1 MSQTSSPSPKSSV
14 ILANHVLMAAA
25 AIYIYDF
32 VLTFPL
38 ELRFWRRQH
47 SRRLLRDLLPLR
59 YPMLILQIFI
69 LVANSWTQAT
79 PQVLVLT
86 WRVHCV
92 SHRRLWVSV
101 PLGLLGLLAPLVNVA
116 VPNPSP
122 FPNCRLLNPSPP
134 SRLGNTPFI
143 SSNGALA
150 LIYTLV
156 TLVPVFRTIF
166 DAIATVAF
174 LVEFYKYRRRTVL
187 QRSNLIS
194 EVMRESMMIL
204 AIMAMEAVF
213 AQSQARNHARNYIA
227 PFVDSITAILAAR
240 FIMATHERVKSEMAT
255 FTSHTEGDNTG
266 RSGARNYPP
275 FVRPPPEHTFYLGGV
290 QRVQDNAILSRDWP
304 VEMPDAAHLR
314 DPPIVSPLV
323 FHAGSPPP
331 YSARLGEPENSE

>member
-1 MSQTSSPSPKSSV
+1 MAQTSSPSPKSSV

-69 LVANSWTQAT
+69 LVADSCKIQDNIALTFDTIFQLSY
-79 PQVLVLT
+79 VVVLT

-122 FPNCRLLNPSPP
+122 FPDCRLLNPSPS
-134 SRLGNTPFI
+134 SRCA
-143 SSNGALA
+143 S
-150 LIYTLV
+150 
-156 TLVPVFRTIF
+156 
-166 DAIATVAF
+166 TVAF

-240 FIMATHERVKSEMAT
+240 FIMGTLER
-255 FTSHTEGDNTG
+255 GDGTG

-275 FVRPPPEHTFYLGGV
+275 FVRSPPEHTFYLRKV
-290 QRVQDNAILSRDWP
+290 ERVQDNAMLSRDWP
-304 VEMPDAAHLR
+304 VEMPDAVHLR
-314 DPPIVSPLV
+314 GPPIVSPLV
-323 FHAGSPPP
+323 FHAGPLLR

>member
-134 SRLGNTPFI
+134 SRL
-143 SSNGALA
+143 
-150 LIYTLV
+150 

-213 AQSQARNHARNYIA
+213 AQARNHARNYIA

-255 FTSHTEGDNTG
+255 FTSHTEGDGTR

-275 FVRPPPEHTFYLGGV
+275 FVRPPPEHTFYFSEV
-290 QRVQDNAILSRDWP
+290 ERVQENAMLSRDWP
-304 VEMPDAAHLR
+304 VEMPDAVHLR

-323 FHAGSPPP
+323 FHAGPLPR

>member
-14 ILANHVLMAAA
+14 TLANHVLMAAA

-69 LVANSWTQAT
+69 LVANSWIQVT
-79 PQVLVLT
+79 PQIQDNIALTFDTIFQLSYVVVLT

-122 FPNCRLLNPSPP
+122 FPDCRLLNPSPP
-134 SRLGNTPFI
+134 SR
-143 SSNGALA
+143 
-150 LIYTLV
+150 LV

-204 AIMAMEAVF
+204 AIMAVEAVF

-255 FTSHTEGDNTG
+255 FTSHTEGDNT
-266 RSGARNYPP
+266 RRFGARNYPP
-275 FVRPPPEHTFYLGGV
+275 FVRPPPEWK
-290 QRVQDNAILSRDWP
+290 RVQENAMLSRDWP
-304 VEMPDAAHLR
+304 VEMPDAVHLR

-323 FHAGSPPP
+323 FHAGPPP
-331 YSARLGEPENSE
+331 RYSARLGEPENSE